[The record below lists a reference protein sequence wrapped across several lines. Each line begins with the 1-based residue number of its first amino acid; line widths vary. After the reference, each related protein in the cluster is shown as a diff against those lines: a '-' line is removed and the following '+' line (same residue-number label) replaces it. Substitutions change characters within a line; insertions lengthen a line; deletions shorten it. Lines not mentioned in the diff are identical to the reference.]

1 MTKPTHSAPNIA
13 EYLTRM
19 AADRPHQVAIFV
31 PAGRDGLGRQAHT
44 HLSYAQLERESNAI
58 AAGLAAYGIGRGVR
72 TVLMVRPSLELFILM
87 FALFKAGA
95 VPVLVDPGIDRR
107 ALSTCL
113 AQAQPEAFVGIP
125 LAHLGRVLFGWARGS
140 IRRKVWVGK
149 GRFAGGIGYPA
160 LRALG
165 EKQLAGKPGGAVA
178 VDPDDPA
185 AILFTSGSTGI
196 PKGVVYRHRHFV
208 AQVDLLRA
216 AFDIRPGEI
225 DLPTFPP
232 FALFDPALGMTTV
245 IPDMDPTRPALADP
259 VRLIRTIED
268 FGISNLFGSPALVDT
283 LSRYGAVRGIKLPTM
298 KRVISAG
305 APVPLP
311 VIERMLKMLPE
322 DGKLWTPYGATEC
335 LPVAVVESREL
346 AAVAKGH
353 TEHGAGTLVDR
364 VVAPNRV
371 RIIAPDDQPHAEW
384 AQVRELA
391 AGQIGEI
398 TVAGPT
404 ATDLYYGLPEQTAR
418 AKVRDGDAI
427 VHRMGDMGY
436 FDEQGRLW
444 FCGRKSQRVVTP
456 NGTLYTEQ
464 VEPIIN
470 GHPQV
475 FRSALVGIGPAG
487 AQTPVMVLELEPDI
501 PGSEHPRIF
510 AELRELATRHPLTEQ
525 LSEFRVYPKAF
536 PVDIRHNAKIG
547 REKLAVWAQ
556 EQVQ

>member
-311 VIERMLKMLPE
+311 VIERMLKMLP
-322 DGKLWTPYGATEC
+322 
-335 LPVAVVESREL
+335 
-346 AAVAKGH
+346 
-353 TEHGAGTLVDR
+353 
-364 VVAPNRV
+364 
-371 RIIAPDDQPHAEW
+371 
-384 AQVRELA
+384 
-391 AGQIGEI
+391 
-398 TVAGPT
+398 
-404 ATDLYYGLPEQTAR
+404 
-418 AKVRDGDAI
+418 
-427 VHRMGDMGY
+427 
-436 FDEQGRLW
+436 
-444 FCGRKSQRVVTP
+444 
-456 NGTLYTEQ
+456 
-464 VEPIIN
+464 
-470 GHPQV
+470 
-475 FRSALVGIGPAG
+475 
-487 AQTPVMVLELEPDI
+487 
-501 PGSEHPRIF
+501 
-510 AELRELATRHPLTEQ
+510 
-525 LSEFRVYPKAF
+525 
-536 PVDIRHNAKIG
+536 
-547 REKLAVWAQ
+547 
-556 EQVQ
+556 